1 MATDHIDIM
10 IMDSTMYLHGN
21 AERRG
26 GLGVGRK
33 RMPTFLMAAVM
44 SALSQSATTLA
55 NQK

>member
-21 AERRG
+21 AKRRG

-33 RMPTFLMAAVM
+33 RMQAFLMAAFI
-44 SALSQSATTLA
+44 SALSQPATTLA